1 MEVWDHI
8 PDEKCLKHP
17 RILWKSL
24 YEGVYVPYIALWGA
38 HVRPTIPTSKRNED
52 IWQPPG
58 AWYRARKAAL
68 RQLSILHTGFD
79 PDTNGPVQMLKL
91 VERPDHSN
99 FSEAP
104 TRGQDAA
111 RALAGKGATAAAR
124 PDQDAT
130 SSEAVA
136 ASLPNRR
143 QLRARMPKRRE
154 RS

>member
-24 YEGVYVPYIALWGA
+24 YEGVYVPYIELWGA
-38 HVRPTIPTSKRNED
+38 CEAYYPDKRNDD

-91 VERPDHSN
+91 VERALTTPIFRS
-99 FSEAP
+99 
-104 TRGQDAA
+104 A
-111 RALAGKGATAAAR
+111 RVVGSFAR
-124 PDQDAT
+124 H
-130 SSEAVA
+130 
-136 ASLPNRR
+136 
-143 QLRARMPKRRE
+143 
-154 RS
+154 